1 MFIVRRKLS
10 GKERWCVL
18 LCQSERKGVKVYQKT
33 IKYFGVAHGKEE
45 LDLLSKQAKLEKKEL
60 TGHSKTGLKGSDF
73 QEVSLKDVQETS
85 RITEGFH
92 DIMGPCFDKLG
103 LSSILT
109 KTRYH
114 QLRDVVL
121 ARIAQPTSKLHTSR
135 ILQSTFQKELSVD
148 QIYKLMDKLVDLESV
163 IKLKVFEA
171 TKKRMKEQPIELL
184 LFDVTTLYFE
194 SQKSDDLRKNGYSK
208 DHKVGEVQVV
218 LALATTSNGSP
229 IGYHLFPG
237 NTAEVKTLL
246 RCITEWRKEF
256 FITNTIVVADRAMFS
271 EGNLSLM
278 EAENLTYIVAAK
290 LKSLPSK
297 LRQTILSKNQELD
310 HENDQELT
318 RIQEHEHQG
327 RRLVISFS
335 QSRANKDLGDRER
348 LIQRLRGKLNTS
360 DDPQKLISNRGYLKY
375 VDKKEKGKI
384 VLNEDKITEDMAW
397 DGLHGVITNDKTSK
411 GLDLLHK
418 YRNLWMIEAS
428 FRLNKHTLAMRP
440 IYHFS
445 SKRITAHILIC
456 YLAFAVIRYV
466 HQDVNMFEDPMS
478 IDNLREELARVETS
492 ILEDKKGNRFALPA
506 PLNKESSRIYRAAGI
521 VRPTT
526 PRRHILAGL

>member
-18 LCQSERKGVKVYQKT
+18 LCQSERKGSKIHQKT

-45 LDLLSKQAKLEKKEL
+45 LDLLTKQAKLEKKKL
-60 TGHSKTGLKGSDF
+60 STASKTGLKDNTEEIHLKDI
-73 QEVSLKDVQETS
+73 QEVS
-85 RITEGFH
+85 RIIEGFH
-92 DIMGPCFDKLG
+92 DVMGPCFDKLG

-109 KTRYH
+109 KTRYQ

-135 ILQSTFQKELSVD
+135 LLHSTFQRELSVD
-148 QIYKLMDKLVDLESV
+148 QIYKLMDKLVDLEDV

-171 TKKRMKEQPIELL
+171 TKKRLEGQPIEIL

-208 DHKVGEVQVV
+208 DHKIGEVQVV
-218 LALATTSNGSP
+218 LALATTSNGNP

-246 RCITEWRKEF
+246 TCIKKWRKEF
-256 FITNTIVVADRAMFS
+256 QITNTIVVADRAMLS
-271 EGNLSLM
+271 EENLSLM
-278 EAENLTYIVAAK
+278 ESENLTYIVAAK

-297 LRQTILSKNQELD
+297 LKQTILSKNQEIGNED
-310 HENDQELT
+310 DQEFT

-327 RRLVISFS
+327 RRLVINYS
-335 QSRANKDLGDRER
+335 QSRANKDQGDRER
-348 LIQRLRGKLNTS
+348 LILRLREKLKVSN
-360 DDPQKLISNRGYLKY
+360 DPQKLISNRGYLKY
-375 VDKKEKGKI
+375 VDEKEKGRI
-384 VLNEDKITEDMAW
+384 ALNEDKITEDRVW

-411 GLDLLHK
+411 ALDILHR
-418 YRNLWMIEAS
+418 YRNLWIIEAS

-445 SKRITAHILIC
+445 SKRISAHILIC
-456 YLAFAVIRYV
+456 YLAFTVTRYV
-466 HQDVNMFEDPMS
+466 HQDVNIFEDPIS
-478 IDNLREELARVETS
+478 IDSLREGLASVETS
-492 ILEDKKGNRFALPA
+492 ILEDKTGCQFALPA
-506 PLNKESSRIYRAAGI
+506 PLNKETSRIYRAAGI
-521 VRPTT
+521 VRSTA
-526 PRRHILAGL
+526 PRPHVSVRL

>member
-10 GKERWCVL
+10 GNERWCVL
-18 LCQSERKGVKVYQKT
+18 LCQSERNGSKVHQKT

-45 LDLLSKQAKLEKKEL
+45 LDLLTKQAKFEKRNLSTPPKANLERNNAQEI
-60 TGHSKTGLKGSDF
+60 HLKDI
-73 QEVSLKDVQETS
+73 QEVARV
-85 RITEGFH
+85 TEGFH
-92 DIMGPCFDKLG
+92 DIMGPCFDKIG
-103 LSSILT
+103 LSSVLT
-109 KTRYH
+109 KTRYQ
-114 QLRDVVL
+114 QLRDIVL

-135 ILQSTFQKELSVD
+135 LLLTTFQKELSVD
-148 QIYKLMDKLVDLESV
+148 QIYKLMDKLVDLEDV

-171 TKKRMKEQPIELL
+171 TKKRLEDQPIDLL

-246 RCITEWRKEF
+246 TCIKKWREEF
-256 FITNTIVVADRAMFS
+256 QITNTIVVADRAMLS
-271 EGNLSLM
+271 EANLSLM
-278 EAENLTYIVAAK
+278 EAENLTYIVASK
-290 LKSLPSK
+290 LKSLPNSLK
-297 LRQTILSKNQELD
+297 QAILSKNLELCNEGD
-310 HENDQELT
+310 QDQELT

-327 RRLVISFS
+327 RRLVISYS
-335 QSRANKDLGDRER
+335 QSRANKDQRDREK
-348 LIQRLRGKLNTS
+348 LIQRLREKLRASN
-360 DDPQKLISNRGYLKY
+360 DPQKLISNRGYLKY
-375 VDKKEKGKI
+375 VDEKEKGKI
-384 VLNEDKITEDMAW
+384 ALNEDKITEDMVW

-411 GLDLLHK
+411 ALDILHR

-456 YLAFAVIRYV
+456 YLAFTVTRYV
-466 HQDVNMFEDPMS
+466 HQDVNIFEEPIS
-478 IDNLREELARVETS
+478 IDSLREELAGVETS
-492 ILEDKKGNRFALPA
+492 ILEDREGRQFALPA
-506 PLNKESSRIYRAAGI
+506 PLNKEASKIYRAAKI
-521 VRPTT
+521 ARSTT
-526 PRRHILAGL
+526 PRSRIVV